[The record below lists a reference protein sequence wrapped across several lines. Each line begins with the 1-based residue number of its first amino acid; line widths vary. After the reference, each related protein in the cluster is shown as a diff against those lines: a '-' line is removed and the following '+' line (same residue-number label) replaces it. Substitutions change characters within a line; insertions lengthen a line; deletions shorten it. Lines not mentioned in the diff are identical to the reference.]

1 MRSQELLGPVEVEVL
16 GAVNRGALRQRRHAA
31 KVHRLAGEP
40 AGEFLFHESLRRC
53 EEAGLLPSERD
64 PRGRR
69 YALTAK
75 GRRRLRVE
83 RRYRAALRGLIGRCL
98 VEPG

>member
-16 GAVNRGALRQRRHAA
+16 AAVNRGALPQRRHAA
-31 KVHRLAGEP
+31 KVHRL

-75 GRRRLRVE
+75 GPRRLRVE
-83 RRYRAALRGLIGRCL
+83 RRYRAALRGLIGRSL
-98 VEPG
+98 VAPG